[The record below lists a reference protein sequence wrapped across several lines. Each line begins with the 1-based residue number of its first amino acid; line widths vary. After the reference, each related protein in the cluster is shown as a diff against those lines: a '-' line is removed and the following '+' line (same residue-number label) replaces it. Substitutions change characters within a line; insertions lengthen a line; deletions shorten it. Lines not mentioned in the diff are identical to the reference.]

1 MLKNKIKKLCLVE
14 KIKKAK
20 RKVSEKGLN
29 PLKRGFKKGFNALVS
44 KHIVEIHAIKP
55 SVLQG
60 SA

>member
-1 MLKNKIKKLCLVE
+1 MDYYRILV
-14 KIKKAK
+14 A
-20 RKVSEKGLN
+20 VCS

>member
-1 MLKNKIKKLCLVE
+1 MKRSVKKIK
-14 KIKKAK
+14 
-20 RKVSEKGLN
+20 
-29 PLKRGFKKGFNALVS
+29 PPKRGFKKGFKLLVS

>member
-1 MLKNKIKKLCLVE
+1 MFGKKVKKELKE
-14 KIKKAK
+14 KPVK
-20 RKVSEKGLN
+20 RSGLN